1 MNQKGFSLIEL
12 MMVIVIVGIAST
24 MAVMQYSS
32 SRNLKALSLGAKQ
45 VANDARMA
53 QNYAFGS
60 LDLGGVSPSGG
71 YGIRL
76 SKDSN
81 SYIIFGD
88 KGVAPV
94 DPNQVYD
101 LGEDFQTIN
110 LPDGVKVISLK
121 IGVTDYNDVDVV
133 FASPY
138 GEVYINGDNKDGGNF
153 IDLKVEIGNPAGS
166 RVTNISSSRK
176 IN

>member
-12 MMVIVIVGIAST
+12 MIVVFIVGIASSIVIT
-24 MAVMQYSS
+24 QYSNKRDS
-32 SRNLKALSLGAKQ
+32 KALFLGAKQ
-45 VANDARMA
+45 VVNDMRMA

-60 LDLGGVSPSGG
+60 LDFGGVNPSGG
-71 YGIRL
+71 YGVRL
-76 SKDSN
+76 SEDSN

-88 KGVAPV
+88 KSIAPAI
-94 DPNQVYD
+94 PNKEYD
-101 LGEDFQTIN
+101 AGEDFQTMN

-121 IGVTDYNDVDVV
+121 IGVINYNDVDVV

-138 GEVYINGDNKDGGNF
+138 GEVYIDGDNKDGGNF

-166 RVTNISSSRK
+166 RVINISSSRK